1 MVRNKDRTSK
11 AKQFRRSKPM
21 SHTLL
26 KALAEE
32 ALKGNKPSSTF
43 KPESFI
49 RVVAEINQTFGIE
62 CLSGHV
68 ENHLKTMKRSGL
80 PFQLRAKSGFGW
92 DDNLKMVTVNK
103 HVYDKEVMAHPNH
116 EKYLTKKIEIYE
128 EMAIVVGKTLQ
139 LDIFPNPFVD
149 IQCDINTEEDSTPP
163 DDDVEFEEAA
173 KKKETSSTTIPSSQK
188 RSHKERKCDLKEN
201 GIKKM
206 DIY

>member
-80 PFQLRAKSGFGW
+80 PFQLFEPK
-92 DDNLKMVTVNK
+92 
-103 HVYDKEVMAHPNH
+103 AHPNH

-201 GIKKM
+201 GFAEICKVPAPEKNAYG
-206 DIY
+206 DKCSSSAR